1 MATAPLTFGDRLTA
15 AGLTWE
21 VSDARSHEPGPTLG
35 EPRADL
41 CPINPDSGERI
52 SNVRIGRAE
61 RPYVRVNIRAGRS
74 GDLELY
80 PSSGY
85 GTPLTDRQ
93 REIILADLAGYRFE
107 LPPLTVPEII
117 ERITHDISTRSAH
130 KASEALHYSTRTALR
145 DALAALPAGE
155 SSAYRAAVI
164 DAACAAFRER
174 MARDVGQM

>member
-41 CPINPDSGERI
+41 CPIDPDSGERI

-93 REIILADLAGYRFE
+93 RAIILADLAGYRFE
-107 LPPLTVPEII
+107 LPPLSVPEII
-117 ERITHDISTRSAH
+117 EPRRPRDPPCGQEQRLPCRRHRRGVHGVPRAH
-130 KASEALHYSTRTALR
+130 GAGCRTDVAGGGSEAHERASLPYSTA
-145 DALAALPAGE
+145 
-155 SSAYRAAVI
+155 
-164 DAACAAFRER
+164 
-174 MARDVGQM
+174 